1 MPIDLQNHVS
11 LKRLNT
17 FGFDISAS
25 TYALIPSYE
34 VFLEVLAQTRGPY
47 FVLGGGSNICFT
59 KDVEGIV
66 LHNQILGM
74 EVIRESEAHVWVR
87 IGGGENWHQTV
98 MEVIKKD
105 WGGLENLSLIPG
117 SIGAAPIQNI
127 GAYGVE
133 LKDVFEN
140 LEAWDMSSGQ
150 KITFSKE
157 ACRFG
162 YRDSFFKQQGKGRY
176 FIAYV
181 TLRLDK
187 SPHRLHLDYGA
198 IRETLQV
205 MGVMNPKIAD
215 VSQAVIRI
223 RQSKLPDPVVL
234 GNAGSFF
241 KNPLIPDSQFQ
252 SLKEAYHGIPGFPTE
267 DGMVKVPAGWLI
279 EQCDWKGKRLGPVGC
294 HKDQALVLVHY
305 GGGTGTDILE
315 LCKAIQADVATRFG
329 IQLETEVNI
338 W

>member
-1 MPIDLQNHVS
+1 MPIELQNHVS
-11 LKRLNT
+11 LKGLNT

-25 TYALIPSYE
+25 AYAQIPSYD
-34 VFLEVLAQTRGPY
+34 VFLQVLEQTRGPY

-74 EVIRESEAHVWVR
+74 EVIRESDAHVWVR

-98 MEVIKKD
+98 MEVIRKD
-105 WGGLENLSLIPG
+105 WGGLENMSLIPG
-117 SIGAAPIQNI
+117 SVGAAPIQNI

-133 LKDVFEN
+133 LKDVFES
-140 LEAWDMSSGQ
+140 LEAWDLNTGQ
-150 KITFSKE
+150 KLTFSKE
-157 ACRFG
+157 ECRFG

-187 SPHRLHLDYGA
+187 SPHKLHLDYGA
-198 IRETLQV
+198 IRETLHA
-205 MGVMNPKIAD
+205 MGIENPKMAD

-223 RQSKLPDPVVL
+223 RQSKLPNPEVL

-241 KNPLIPDSQFQ
+241 KNPLVPGSQFEV
-252 SLKEAYHGIPGFPTE
+252 LKETYPGIPGYAAD

-279 EQCDWKGKRLGPVGC
+279 EQCGWKGKRLGPVGC

-305 GGGTGTDILE
+305 GGGTGADILA
-315 LCKAIQADVATRFG
+315 LCRTIQSDVAARFG